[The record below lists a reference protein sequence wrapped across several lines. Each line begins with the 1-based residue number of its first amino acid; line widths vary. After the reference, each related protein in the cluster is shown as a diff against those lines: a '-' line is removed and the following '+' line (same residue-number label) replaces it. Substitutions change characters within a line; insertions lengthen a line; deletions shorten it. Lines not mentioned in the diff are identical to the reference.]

1 MKVKVLKSDSHI
13 AFIDGLTCVPIIANS
28 FSVIKKEALNEVY
41 RISNY
46 LEKRLPKDANNI
58 ELLPVETVKESV
70 KNLDENIFSVG
81 FNKKAYGEY
90 KSLFI
95 NSAFSFKCMV
105 DSLASANEYLSGLVK
120 IISETVNLK
129 SNALLIETAFLV
141 AESLDE
147 LFKTNELL
155 AYKRMVK
162 LCYLVTSHALN
173 VYNAEKLNNKIE
185 DVFYF
190 DV

>member
-1 MKVKVLKSDSHI
+1 MKVKVLKSDSYI

-95 NSAFSFKCMV
+95 NSVFSFKCMV